1 MRIRFEFA
9 KDKEARFISHLDL
22 IRVFERSVRRAGLPL
37 TYSQGFNPHPKI
49 AFGPALALGTASDK
63 EYVDISFN
71 EDLSANRAVEALRS
85 NLPPGLSI
93 LRGKTVSKGAE
104 SLNALINRA
113 RYTVSCPLKEA
124 TTEEKLRDFCK
135 GLLEKETI
143 MIRKQSK
150 KGIRDKDIRKGIFH
164 LECHLKKGE
173 VVLLCEL
180 LLGPEGSVRPE
191 EVVSQLVA
199 LGMSLNVDYQAI
211 RRTGLYHCQED
222 FCADPIQVL

>member
-1 MRIRFEFA
+1 MRIRFEFS
-9 KDKEARFISHLDL
+9 KDEEARFISHLDM

-71 EDLSANRAVEALRS
+71 KELNVDRTVEALRS
-85 NLPPGLSI
+85 KFPSGISI
-93 LRGKTVSKGAE
+93 LRGKEVSKGAE

-113 RYTVSCPLKEA
+113 MYTVSCPLMKEA
-124 TTEEKLRDFCK
+124 TEEELQSFCK
-135 GLLEKETI
+135 ELLEKDTI
-143 MIRKQSK
+143 IVKKRTK
-150 KGIRDKDIRKGIFH
+150 KGIRDKDIRKGIFK
-164 LECHLKKGE
+164 LECQLKEGRA
-173 VVLLCEL
+173 VLLCGL

-191 EVVSQLVA
+191 EVVGQLVA
-199 LGMSLNVDYQAI
+199 LGMPLNTDYQEI